1 VPDHHSLYGRST
13 NGTFEPQ
20 VSAYNPSSEQDPAQE
35 WNFQTPNSN
44 LQSHSHNMSGPGPIK
59 AQHQIFSD
67 QFSRK
72 PESKH
77 PSYTK
82 SGDFQGSGSMP
93 FYPTYYGQGFGK
105 SANPYSTPPSQ
116 NGLLPVKKAQGINSV
131 DIKMGDVNLPYQ
143 GFYGSPVLLKPPK
156 QESTPPKQK
165 DASLDQSEENEN
177 SGIKETKK
185 FLDDLLG
192 ESADPQKQEKL

>member
-1 VPDHHSLYGRST
+1 
-13 NGTFEPQ
+13 
-20 VSAYNPSSEQDPAQE
+20 
-35 WNFQTPNSN
+35 
-44 LQSHSHNMSGPGPIK
+44 
-59 AQHQIFSD
+59 
-67 QFSRK
+67 
-72 PESKH
+72 
-77 PSYTK
+77 
-82 SGDFQGSGSMP
+82 
-93 FYPTYYGQGFGK
+93 
-105 SANPYSTPPSQ
+105 
-116 NGLLPVKKAQGINSV
+116 
-131 DIKMGDVNLPYQ
+131 MGDVNLPYQ